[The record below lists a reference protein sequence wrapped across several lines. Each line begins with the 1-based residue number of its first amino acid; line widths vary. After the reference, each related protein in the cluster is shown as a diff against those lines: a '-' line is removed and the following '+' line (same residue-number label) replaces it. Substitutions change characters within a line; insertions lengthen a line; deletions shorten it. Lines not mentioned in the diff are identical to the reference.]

1 MPQWDPIRDLMLL
14 QDRMNQLFEDA
25 TQRRARQREQSDS
38 DQIQRADWIP
48 LADVHEDADNYFVAL
63 DIPGVDRDA
72 LEIDLENERLVIKGT
87 RTISRDEGS
96 SHRAERPRGTFN
108 RSFAVPA
115 GVDREQIEAEYK
127 DGVLK
132 LRLPKRKQQP
142 PQSVKIKVT

>member
-25 TQRRARQREQSDS
+25 TQRRAREREQSGTDP
-38 DQIQRADWIP
+38 IQRADWIP
-48 LADVHEDADNYFVAL
+48 LADVHEDAHNYFVAL
-63 DIPGVDRDA
+63 DLPGVDRDA

-87 RTISRDEGS
+87 RTISRDDS
-96 SHRAERPRGTFN
+96 SPHRAERPRGTFN

-127 DGVLK
+127 DGVLN
-132 LRLPKRKQQP
+132 LRLPKRKQQR
-142 PQSVKIKVT
+142 PQTVKIKVT